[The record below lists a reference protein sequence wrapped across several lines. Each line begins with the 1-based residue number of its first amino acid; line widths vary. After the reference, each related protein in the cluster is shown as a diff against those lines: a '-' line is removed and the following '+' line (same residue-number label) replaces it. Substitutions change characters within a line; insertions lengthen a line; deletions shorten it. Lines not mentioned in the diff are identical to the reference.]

1 MSRVTV
7 LVGSPRRDGN
17 TDLLARAFAEG
28 AGASHEVSLISAASL
43 DIHPCLGCN
52 ACYASEGHR
61 CFQRDG
67 MDQVYE
73 RLLRTDILVLA
84 SPVYFYGIS
93 AQLKTLIDRLH
104 APLRDQFPIRK
115 LGLILV
121 GAARLPELF
130 DPILLQYRMLL
141 EFFQLEDGG
150 TVLVRGCRDKG
161 DVRRTDGLR
170 QARELGARIAQPTGG
185 SHA

>member
-1 MSRVTV
+1 MSRIAV
-7 LVGSPRRDGN
+7 LVGSPRKGGN

-28 AGASHEVSLISAASL
+28 AGLRHQVSMLSVAGL
-43 DIHPCLGCN
+43 DIHPCRGCN
-52 ACYASEGHR
+52 ACYASEGNR
-61 CFQRDG
+61 CIQQDG

-73 RLLRTDILVLA
+73 LLHQTDILVCA

-141 EFFQLEDGG
+141 KFFQLEDGG

-161 DVRRTDGLR
+161 DVCRTDGLR
-170 QARELGARIAQPTGG
+170 QARELGLRIG
-185 SHA
+185 